1 MAREII
7 NDLADIIRDHQ
18 ESLPNVEE
26 LDVKDK
32 FREVYKETEDGNLV
46 IENDMHTCTGLRKV
60 HMEIASLGPLDIL
73 HCIWYP
79 DPEFDLPIFGA
90 DIVANKKIV
99 TAAITDISPVDGLDH
114 PIYEDIEAISQ
125 YYSFKHNRE
134 IPTWGTI
141 FSPYSK
147 FARLDD
153 SEEIDKFSGVVNEY
167 LDLFVGAVW
176 KSTMNYNRADERYE
190 GQIEYCEKQKK
201 NDKTRKILEKYFG
214 EKWAD
219 DYINEVLFDEP

>member
-18 ESLPNVEE
+18 ETLPNIEE

-32 FREVYKETEDGNLV
+32 FKEVYKETEDGNLV
-46 IENDMHTCTGLRKV
+46 IENDMHMCTGLRKV

-114 PIYEDIEAISQ
+114 PIYEDIEGISQ

-153 SEEIDKFSGVVNEY
+153 SEEIGKFCDVVNEY
-167 LDLFVGAVW
+167 LDVFVGAVW

>member
-7 NDLADIIRDHQ
+7 NDLANIIREHQ
-18 ESLPNVEE
+18 KSLPNIEK

-32 FREVYKETEDGNLV
+32 FREVYKETEDGNLT
-46 IENDMHTCTGLRKV
+46 IENDMHMCTGLRKV

-90 DIVANKKIV
+90 DIVANKNIV
-99 TAAITDISPVDGLDH
+99 TAAITDISPVDGISH
-114 PIYEDIEAISQ
+114 PIYEDVADISR
-125 YYSFKHNRE
+125 YYSFRHNRE
-134 IPTWGTI
+134 IPTWGKI
-141 FSPYSK
+141 FSPYCK

-153 SEEIDKFSGVVNEY
+153 SEEIDTFCHVVNEY
-167 LDLFVGAVW
+167 LDVYVGAVW
-176 KSTMNYNRADERYE
+176 KATMDSRGAEQRWVAQSD
-190 GQIEYCEKQKK
+190 YCTNQKK

-214 EKWAD
+214 VRWAD
-219 DYINEVLFDEP
+219 QYINEVLFDEP

>member
-1 MAREII
+1 MGRKII
-7 NDLADIIRDHQ
+7 DDLASIIRKHQ
-18 ESLPNVEE
+18 KTLPNVEKLE
-26 LDVKDK
+26 VDDE
-32 FREVYKETEDGNLV
+32 FRQVFKETEDGNLT
-46 IENDMHTCTGLRKV
+46 IENDMYTCTGLRKV

-114 PIYEDIEAISQ
+114 PIYEDIEGISQ

-153 SEEIDKFSGVVNEY
+153 SEEIGKFSDVVNEY

>member
-7 NDLADIIRDHQ
+7 NDLANIIREHQ
-18 ESLPNVEE
+18 KSLPNIEK

-32 FREVYKETEDGNLV
+32 FREVYKETEDGNLT
-46 IENDMHTCTGLRKV
+46 IENDMHMCTGLRKV

-90 DIVANKKIV
+90 DIVANQKIV
-99 TAAITDISPVDGLDH
+99 TAAITDISPVDGIDH
-114 PIYEDIEAISQ
+114 PIYEDVEDIAR
-125 YYSFKHNRE
+125 YYSFRHNRE
-134 IPTWGTI
+134 IPAWGTI

-153 SEEIDKFSGVVNEY
+153 SEEIDKFCNVVNEY
-167 LDLFVGAVW
+167 LDVFVGAVW

-190 GQIEYCEKQKK
+190 GQINYCEKQKK
-201 NDKTRKILEKYFG
+201 NDKTRRILEKYFG